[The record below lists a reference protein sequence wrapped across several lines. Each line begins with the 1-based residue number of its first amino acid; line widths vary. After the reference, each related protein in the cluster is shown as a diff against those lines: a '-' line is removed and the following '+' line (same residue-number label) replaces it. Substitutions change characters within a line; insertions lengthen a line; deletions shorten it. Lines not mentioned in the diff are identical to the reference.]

1 MIDALESSRK
11 IQAFTEG
18 QTFADFSSSELVR
31 SAVERPF
38 EIIGEALGKA
48 MTMEPALE
56 LRSPEWRKIVG
67 LRNRLIH
74 GYDSVDDEIIWDIF
88 NPNSSPPLPT
98 LSRGC
103 RARGTIPGTSKGK
116 RTRDFELQGQERVVS
131 RRG

>member
-1 MIDALESSRK
+1 MQAEVAKRLIDALEASRR

-31 SAVERPF
+31 SAVERQF

-74 GYDSVDDEIIWDIF
+74 GYDSVDDEIIWDIIQ
-88 NPNSSPPLPT
+88 SKLIPLAADLESW
-98 LSRGC
+98 LSREGHDP
-103 RARGTIPGTSKGK
+103 RHG
-116 RTRDFELQGQERVVS
+116 
-131 RRG
+131 